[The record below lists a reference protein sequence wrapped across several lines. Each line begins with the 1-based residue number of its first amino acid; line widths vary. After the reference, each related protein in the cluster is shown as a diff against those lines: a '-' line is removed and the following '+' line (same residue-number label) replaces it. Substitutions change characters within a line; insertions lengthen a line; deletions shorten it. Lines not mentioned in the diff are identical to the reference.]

1 MPGLLDAS
9 DSAAGQPCWASMHF
23 ALFKKRAMAI
33 FFIFSM
39 LLGAEL
45 QITNMFGNTF
55 LHSFD
60 KLMMFA
66 IALLCSMRHR
76 HVDFANL

>member
-1 MPGLLDAS
+1 MLGLDA
-9 DSAAGQPCWASMHF
+9 F
-23 ALFKKRAMAI
+23 ALFKNKRMAI

-60 KLMMFA
+60 KIRCSPA
-66 IALLCSMRHR
+66 ALSLSTPR
-76 HVDFANL
+76 